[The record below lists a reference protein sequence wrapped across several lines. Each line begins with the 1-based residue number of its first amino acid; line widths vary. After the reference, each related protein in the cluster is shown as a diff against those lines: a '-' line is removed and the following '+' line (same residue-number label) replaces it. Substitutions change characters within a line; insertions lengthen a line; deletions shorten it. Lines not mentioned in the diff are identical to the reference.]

1 MKVPR
6 KSENPVSLSSA
17 VRSFPIILILVLS
30 LTNVANGQSGVFQLS
45 ESSLIDSVKQS
56 NPRLKDIKA
65 QLEASNFQT
74 TSFDERFQW
83 NVTGKV
89 SHSDSNEKA
98 IAAFFPTFGPTYR
111 YETGLNK
118 KLKYG
123 VQFDAGVFVDQQST
137 TNKVIDQATR
147 TGVTLGFSVDLW
159 RNLFG
164 RIDRAQYSDMND
176 MNKRSQLQ
184 ADINSKVVM
193 LEMRKLYWS
202 IVANDLQT
210 KITQQL
216 LKTSQNQLN
225 QARKR
230 GQQFIADKGE
240 IARYRAQ
247 VNSRVATIK
256 SLEYQRDLLIQS
268 LKQSVPHLSSN
279 QIRLAPVDLDKNYVN
294 IYKCAQKIGAYKE
307 IPWDNTKI
315 DEILSLVESSYKSKR
330 IVTNRYS
337 DVDLKLSSRLQNSG
351 VDKGY
356 SDSFDDFSGNGQ
368 IGYQVAIE
376 LSLPLGSSRS
386 KSKQS
391 QESVDYN
398 RFLSEKNQLL
408 GQAQAKH
415 TQIVSMVG
423 LLKQAVESLKR
434 NGDNLATSIRVSK
447 RKFKQARISINDLI
461 AEQDALLNSRLSEV
475 DTKLQVIHTL
485 LDYFQTFTEDD
496 CNSTLIGAL

>member
-1 MKVPR
+1 M
-6 KSENPVSLSSA
+6 
-17 VRSFPIILILVLS
+17 S

-193 LEMRKLYWS
+193 LEMRKLYWLPM
-202 IVANDLQT
+202 IC
-210 KITQQL
+210 
-216 LKTSQNQLN
+216 
-225 QARKR
+225 
-230 GQQFIADKGE
+230 
-240 IARYRAQ
+240 
-247 VNSRVATIK
+247 
-256 SLEYQRDLLIQS
+256 
-268 LKQSVPHLSSN
+268 
-279 QIRLAPVDLDKNYVN
+279 RL
-294 IYKCAQKIGAYKE
+294 
-307 IPWDNTKI
+307 
-315 DEILSLVESSYKSKR
+315 R
-330 IVTNRYS
+330 
-337 DVDLKLSSRLQNSG
+337 
-351 VDKGY
+351 
-356 SDSFDDFSGNGQ
+356 
-368 IGYQVAIE
+368 
-376 LSLPLGSSRS
+376 
-386 KSKQS
+386 
-391 QESVDYN
+391 
-398 RFLSEKNQLL
+398 
-408 GQAQAKH
+408 
-415 TQIVSMVG
+415 
-423 LLKQAVESLKR
+423 
-434 NGDNLATSIRVSK
+434 
-447 RKFKQARISINDLI
+447 
-461 AEQDALLNSRLSEV
+461 LLNN
-475 DTKLQVIHTL
+475 
-485 LDYFQTFTEDD
+485 Y
-496 CNSTLIGAL
+496 